1 MTTDDQPSPR
11 PCLPNA
17 GRPLNRL
24 GRPARWAV
32 LVAVTVAATAGLEAL
47 HLPAALLIGPMVT
60 AIVLAVSGGAVRPSR
75 PVFLAAQGVVGT
87 MIATT
92 LPQTIVHEIALQW
105 PVFIAGVVSTLL
117 ASSLLG
123 WLMVRSGAL
132 PGTTAIWGTSPGAAS
147 VMTIMSDSYG
157 ADMRL
162 VAFMQYLRVA
172 LCVAFATVVAG
183 MMSPAGAVHI
193 HGPVWWPDA
202 GVWRQSVLAL
212 TIAFGGAALGVWLKL
227 PGAPML
233 IPMALAITAKLV
245 FHLPVVL
252 PLPVLALCY
261 AVIGWGI
268 GMRFT
273 PEVIA
278 YAARVFPRVLLSILL
293 LIVICS
299 GFAVALVVFAGIDPL
314 TAFLATSPGG
324 ADSVAII
331 STSAPVDVS
340 FVMSMQV
347 ARFIVVVG
355 AGPQLARLLSGG
367 RRSVP
372 PLPGG
377 R

>member
-1 MTTDDQPSPR
+1 MTTDDQPSRPR
-11 PCLPNA
+11 PPIA
-17 GRPLNRL
+17 AARPLRRL
-24 GRPARWAV
+24 GRTGRWAV
-32 LVAVTVAATAGLEAL
+32 LAVATVVTTAGLEAL
-47 HLPAALLIGPMVT
+47 HLPAALLIGPMVV

-92 LPQTIVHEIALQW
+92 LPQTILHEIALQW

-123 WLMVRSGAL
+123 WLMVRSRAL

-183 MMSPAGAVHI
+183 MMSPAGATGSHPQI
-193 HGPVWWPDA
+193 WWPDA
-202 GVWRQSVLAL
+202 AIWRQSVLAL
-212 TIAFGGAALGVWLKL
+212 AIAFGGAALGVWLKL
-227 PGAPML
+227 PGGPML
-233 IPMALAITAKLV
+233 IPMALAITAKLA
-245 FHLPVVL
+245 FGLPVVL

-278 YAARVFPRVLLSILL
+278 YAAKVFPRVLLSILL
-293 LIVICS
+293 LILICS

-367 RRSVP
+367 RKSAP
-372 PLPGG
+372 PLP
-377 R
+377 